1 MNLELRFLQK
11 AIQDKNYISFTYE
24 KTSYKKIKPYKI
36 VDNKILHTDKQTFEF
51 DKVKKLTILKD
62 KF

>member
-1 MNLELRFLQK
+1 MNIEFRFLQK

-24 KTSYKKIKPYKI
+24 NKSFRNIKALKF
-36 VDNKILHTDKQTFEF
+36 DENNKLHTDKGLFEF
-51 DKVKKLTILKD
+51 EGMTKIQILKT